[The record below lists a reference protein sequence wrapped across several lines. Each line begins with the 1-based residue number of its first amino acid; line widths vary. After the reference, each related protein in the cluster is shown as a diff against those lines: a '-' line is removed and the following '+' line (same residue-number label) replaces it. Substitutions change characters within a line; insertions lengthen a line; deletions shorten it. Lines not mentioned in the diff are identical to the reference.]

1 MRDDPLIGH
10 RIGNFHLER
19 LLGRGGMASVYYGW
33 DVKLARP
40 VAVKLIDVR
49 AGESQAYAERFVREA
64 RAVATWRHENIIQ
77 VYYADEQDGLY
88 YYAMEYVDGLDLGE
102 LLAQYAADGELM
114 AHEDVL
120 LVARAVAQ
128 ALDYAHQQG
137 VIHRDVKP
145 SNVMVTREGRVV
157 LTDFGLAMDA
167 YQGSLGQVFGTAQYI
182 SPEQARSS
190 AQAVPQSD
198 LYALGVMLYEMLTGA
213 RPFDD
218 PSAAVVALQHITEQ
232 PRPPRELNPRLSDAV
247 QDVLLKALSKSPQE
261 RYQSAAALVDALE
274 AALDSAQEPSS
285 PQRLAPEAGPA
296 PSHVSIA
303 EKLSL
308 SSPPREGPAFAR
320 ESLTRA
326 DESLIGVQLDEYR
339 IEALL
344 GKGGM
349 ASIYRGLDVRLQ
361 RRVAIKVISA
371 PLRADPEYV
380 ERFQREAQAIARL
393 EHPHIVRLYRYGEA
407 KGLLYMAMQYVDGSD
422 LASVLAGYRR
432 AGSLIEPQE
441 AARIVREVCL
451 ALDDAHAQGVIHRD
465 VKPSN
470 IMLDKHGYVCLA
482 DFGLALLTEL
492 GTRGEIL
499 GSPRYIAPEQAI
511 SSANVVPQS
520 DLYAVG
526 VILYEMFA
534 GELPFDAQDPMDL
547 ALMHMKQPP
556 RPPRDLRPEISP
568 ALEAVILKALAK
580 EPADRYQSGAALAD
594 ALDQALGTGSAQV
607 DETVAHLPSWDH
619 AAGAAAEGTAAGR
632 PATARPPVPVPVAIA
647 SPASSSA
654 GEDAAQP
661 VPPSAVP
668 RARRGFMLLIA
679 AIPLCALLGTLA
691 VGAFA
696 ARQILGNGE
705 LRLFAA
711 GATTQ
716 TAVASV
722 ATSTATLEPRATAT
736 ITLPPLRTPTSG
748 AVTAL
753 ATATATRTR
762 TPVPTRTGTPTRTR
776 TPTATTT
783 STLAPAATSTP
794 TATATPGASYELR
807 IVGHRDD
814 SLFIVN
820 QAAPD
825 FPLPPLRVGDG
836 EGAIYGAEWG
846 IMSLAEGQ
854 CVSAWKKEG
863 KPKAPKGLKCDEV
876 GQEVTREGSVRF
888 WDKPFKLYYDGELV
902 GTCGASPDNCTISI
916 PH

>member
-1 MRDDPLIGH
+1 MRDDPLIGR
-10 RIGNFHLER
+10 RIGNYSIER

-33 DVKLARP
+33 DIKLARP
-40 VAVKLIDVR
+40 VAVKVIDVR

-88 YYAMEYVDGLDLGE
+88 YYAMEYIDGLDLGE

-114 AHEDVL
+114 ADEDVL

-167 YQGSLGQVFGTAQYI
+167 YQGSMGQVFGTAQYI

-198 LYALGVMLYEMLTGA
+198 LYAFGVMLYEMLTGA

-218 PSAAVVALQHITEQ
+218 PSAAVVALQHITEP

-261 RYQSAAALVDALE
+261 RYQSAAALVGALE
-274 AALDSAQEPSS
+274 AALEPAQEPSS
-285 PQRLAPEAGPA
+285 PERTYPEAGPA
-296 PSHVSIA
+296 PSHLSIA

-308 SSPPREGPAFAR
+308 SSASREKPAFS
-320 ESLTRA
+320 ESPTRA

-339 IEALL
+339 IEVLL

-371 PLRADPEYV
+371 PLRADPEYM

-422 LASVLAGYRR
+422 LASVLRSYRK
-432 AGSLIEPQE
+432 AGSLMEPQE

-499 GSPRYIAPEQAI
+499 GSPRYVAPEQAI

-526 VILYEMFA
+526 VILYEMFT

-547 ALMHMKQPP
+547 ALLHMNQPP

-568 ALEAVILKALAK
+568 GLEAVILKALAK
-580 EPADRYQSGAALAD
+580 DPADRYQSGVALAD
-594 ALDQALGTGSAQV
+594 ALDRALDVGSAQV
-607 DETVAHLPSWDH
+607 GETIAHLPSWDQ
-619 AAGAAAEGTAAGR
+619 AMR
-632 PATARPPVPVPVAIA
+632 PASTRPPVPIPVAIA
-647 SPASSSA
+647 SPDSPPAK
-654 GEDAAQP
+654 EAAVQS
-661 VPPSAVP
+661 VLP
-668 RARRGFMLLIA
+668 RARRGFMLLIV

-691 VGAFA
+691 VGALA
-696 ARQILGNGE
+696 ARQLLDNGE
-705 LRLFAA
+705 LRLFAG
-711 GATTQ
+711 GAATQ

-722 ATSTATLEPRATAT
+722 VTSTATLEPRATAT
-736 ITLPPLRTPTSG
+736 VTLPPLRTPTPG
-748 AVTAL
+748 TPTAI
-753 ATATATRTR
+753 ATS
-762 TPVPTRTGTPTRTR
+762 TPAPTRTGTPTRTHTPVPTATPMSTL
-776 TPTATTT
+776 TPTAT
-783 STLAPAATSTP
+783 SAPAAT
-794 TATATPGASYELR
+794 YELQ
-807 IVGHRDD
+807 IVGHRED

-820 QAAPD
+820 QTALD

-836 EGAIYGAEWG
+836 EGALYGAEWG
-846 IMSLAEGQ
+846 ILDLAQGQ
-854 CVSAWKKEG
+854 CVSAWKEGG

-876 GQEVTREGSVRF
+876 GEKVTRDGPSRF
-888 WDKPFKLYYDGELV
+888 WDEPFKLYYAGELV
-902 GTCGASPDNCTISI
+902 GTCEASPDNCTISI

>member
-1 MRDDPLIGH
+1 MRDDPLIGR
-10 RIGNFHLER
+10 RIGNFSIER

-40 VAVKLIDVR
+40 VAVKVIDVR
-49 AGESQAYAERFVREA
+49 AGESEAYAERFVREA
-64 RAVATWRHENIIQ
+64 RAVAAWHHENIIQ

-88 YYAMEYVDGLDLGE
+88 YYAMEYIDGLDLGE
-102 LLAQYAADGELM
+102 LLAQYASDGELM
-114 AHEDVL
+114 AYEDVL

-137 VIHRDVKP
+137 LIHRDVKP
-145 SNVMVTREGRVV
+145 SNVMVTSEGRVV

-190 AQAVPQSD
+190 AQALPQSD

-232 PRPPRELNPRLSDAV
+232 PRPPRELNPRLSDAA

-261 RYQSAAALVDALE
+261 RYQSATALVGALE
-274 AALDSAQEPSS
+274 AALDLAQEASS
-285 PQRLAPEAGPA
+285 PQSTHPEAAPA
-296 PSHVSIA
+296 LSHMSIA

-308 SSPPREGPAFAR
+308 SSPSRAGSAFAGG
-320 ESLTRA
+320 EPARA
-326 DESLIGVQLDEYR
+326 DESLIGMQLDEYR

-344 GKGGM
+344 GSGGM
-349 ASIYRGLDVRLQ
+349 ASIYRGLDVRLK

-371 PLRADPEYV
+371 PLRTDPEYA

-422 LASVLAGYRR
+422 LASVLASYRKT
-432 AGSLIEPQE
+432 GSLIEPQE
-441 AARIVREVCL
+441 GARIVREVCL

-470 IMLDKHGYVCLA
+470 IILDKHGYVYLA

-499 GSPRYIAPEQAI
+499 GSPRYVAPEQAI

-526 VILYEMFA
+526 VILYEMFT
-534 GELPFDAQDPMDL
+534 GELPFDTENPMDL
-547 ALMHMKQPP
+547 ALMHMNQPP
-556 RPPRDLRPEISP
+556 RPPRDLRPEIPP

-580 EPADRYQSGAALAD
+580 KPADRYQSGAALAD
-594 ALDQALGTGSAQV
+594 ALDRALGAGSAQV
-607 DETVAHLPSWDH
+607 GETIAHLPPLDQL
-619 AAGAAAEGTAAGR
+619 AR
-632 PATARPPVPVPVAIA
+632 PASARSPIPVAIA
-647 SPASSSA
+647 SPASPSA
-654 GEDAAQP
+654 KEAAAQP
-661 VPPSAVP
+661 MPPKAAP
-668 RARRGFMLLIA
+668 RVRRGFMILIA
-679 AIPLCALLGTLA
+679 AIPICALLGALA

-696 ARQILGNGE
+696 ARQLLGSGD
-705 LRLFAA
+705 LRLFAG

-716 TAVASV
+716 TAVASA
-722 ATSTATLEPRATAT
+722 ATWTATLEPQATAT
-736 ITLPPLRTPTSG
+736 VTLPPLRTPTPG
-748 AVTAL
+748 TPIAI
-753 ATATATRTR
+753 ATSTR
-762 TPVPTRTGTPTRTR
+762 TPVPTGTGIPAGTHTPEPTATPTLTPPATF
-776 TPTATTT
+776 TPTAT
-783 STLAPAATSTP
+783 SAPAAT
-794 TATATPGASYELR
+794 YELQ
-807 IVGHRDD
+807 IVGRGDD

-820 QAAPD
+820 QTAFS

-836 EGAIYGAEWG
+836 QGAIYGAEWG
-846 IMSLAEGQ
+846 ILSLAQGQ

-876 GQEVTREGSVRF
+876 GEEVTRDGPTRF
-888 WDKPFKLYYDGELV
+888 WNEPFKLYYAGELV
-902 GTCGASPDNCTISI
+902 GTCEASPDDCTISI
-916 PH
+916 PR

>member
-1 MRDDPLIGH
+1 MRDDPLIGQ
-10 RIGNFHLER
+10 RIGNFHIER

-40 VAVKLIDVR
+40 VAIKVIDVR
-49 AGESQAYAERFVREA
+49 SGESQAYAERFVREA

-77 VYYADEQDGLY
+77 VYHADEQDGLY

-102 LLAQYAADGELM
+102 LLAQYASDGELM
-114 AHEDVL
+114 AYEDVL

-145 SNVMVTREGRVV
+145 SNVMVTSEGRVV

-198 LYALGVMLYEMLTGA
+198 LYSLGVMLYEMLAGA

-232 PRPPRELNPRLSDAV
+232 PRPPRDLNPGLSDAT
-247 QDVLLKALSKSPQE
+247 QEVLLKALSKSPQE
-261 RYQSAAALVDALE
+261 RYQSGAALVGALE
-274 AALDSAQEPSS
+274 AALNSAQEASS
-285 PQRLAPEAGPA
+285 PQGTRPEAGPA
-296 PSHVSIA
+296 PSHMSIA

-308 SSPPREGPAFAR
+308 SSPSRAGPVPGDDGP
-320 ESLTRA
+320 TRA
-326 DESLIGVQLDEYR
+326 DESLVGSQLDEYR

-344 GKGGM
+344 GRGGM

-371 PLRADPEYV
+371 PLRTDPEYV

-407 KGLLYMAMQYVDGSD
+407 KGLLYMAMQYVDGAD
-422 LASVLAGYRR
+422 LASALASYRK

-470 IMLDKHGYVCLA
+470 IMLDRHGYVCLA

-499 GSPRYIAPEQAI
+499 GSPRYVAPEQVV

-526 VILYEMFA
+526 VILYEMFT
-534 GELPFDAQDPMDL
+534 GELPFDAKDPMDL
-547 ALMHMKQPP
+547 ALMHMNQPP
-556 RPPRDLRPEISP
+556 RPPRTLRPEISP
-568 ALEAVILKALAK
+568 VLEAVILKALAK
-580 EPADRYQSGAALAD
+580 DPASRYQSGAALAD
-594 ALDQALGTGSAQV
+594 ALDRALGAGSAQV
-607 DETVAHLPSWDH
+607 DETIARLPS
-619 AAGAAAEGTAAGR
+619 AEQM
-632 PATARPPVPVPVAIA
+632 ARPVSARLPIPVPVAIA
-647 SPASSSA
+647 SPAGRA
-654 GEDAAQP
+654 DDEDTAQP
-661 VPPSAVP
+661 IPPLAVP

-696 ARQILGNGE
+696 ARQLLGNGD
-705 LRLFAA
+705 LRLFAGGPA
-711 GATTQ
+711 TQ
-716 TAVASV
+716 TVIASV
-722 ATSTATLEPRATAT
+722 ATSTSTLEPRATT
-736 ITLPPLRTPTSG
+736 TVTLPPLRTPTPG
-748 AVTAL
+748 TLVAV
-753 ATATATRTR
+753 ATSTRTH
-762 TPVPTRTGTPTRTR
+762 TPAPTRTGTPTGTH
-776 TPTATTT
+776 TAAPTATPTP
-783 STLAPAATSTP
+783 TLTPTMTPTPAATSTP
-794 TATATPGASYELR
+794 AATYELQ

-820 QAAPD
+820 QTALV

-836 EGAIYGAEWG
+836 EGALYGAEWG
-846 IMSLAEGQ
+846 VLSLAQGQ
-854 CVSAWKKEG
+854 CVSAWKDEG
-863 KPKAPKGLKCDEV
+863 KPKAPKGLKCDDV
-876 GQEVTREGSVRF
+876 GQEVTRDGSTRF

-902 GTCGASPDNCTISI
+902 GTCGASPANCTISV
-916 PH
+916 PR